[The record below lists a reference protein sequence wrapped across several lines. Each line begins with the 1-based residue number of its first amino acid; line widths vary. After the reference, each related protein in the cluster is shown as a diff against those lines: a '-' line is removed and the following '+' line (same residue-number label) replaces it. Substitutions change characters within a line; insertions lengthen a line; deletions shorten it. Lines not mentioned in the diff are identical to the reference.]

1 MATKMAARRS
11 VCMCGHLTWSFVAYF
26 LLNFYIWTTFIK
38 LLIMSEYGLCPM
50 NDNQDGLQNG
60 VSLFSQSPTVLV
72 MHARFISDLTHIC
85 DKDHS

>member
-1 MATKMAARRS
+1 
-11 VCMCGHLTWSFVAYF
+11 
-26 LLNFYIWTTFIK
+26 
-38 LLIMSEYGLCPM
+38 MSEYGLCPM